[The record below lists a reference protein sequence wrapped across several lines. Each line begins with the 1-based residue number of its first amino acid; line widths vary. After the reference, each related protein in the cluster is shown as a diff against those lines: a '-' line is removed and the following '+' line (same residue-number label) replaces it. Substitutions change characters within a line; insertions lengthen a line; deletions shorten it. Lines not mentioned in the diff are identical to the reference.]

1 MLMNTMEKCNRMCY
15 VQGTHE
21 QNPEIAQVD
30 ETANMGSKTT
40 ACCEMA
46 LFC

>member
-1 MLMNTMEKCNRMCY
+1 MLMNSMKKCNSMSY

-21 QNPEIAQVD
+21 QDPEIVYID
-30 ETANMGSKTT
+30 EKANIGSKTT